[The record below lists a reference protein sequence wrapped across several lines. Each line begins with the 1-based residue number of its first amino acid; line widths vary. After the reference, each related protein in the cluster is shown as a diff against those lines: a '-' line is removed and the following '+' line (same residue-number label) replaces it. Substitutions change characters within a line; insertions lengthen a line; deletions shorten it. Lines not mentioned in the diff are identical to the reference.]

1 MAQFFEF
8 ISNHLILSG
17 MWVVSLAAIVF
28 YHQRTGSKALSPQ
41 QVVTLIN
48 RRDGVV
54 VDIRDKKEFEGGHIV
69 DSINIPL
76 AKMAQ
81 RVTELKKHKDKPIVV
96 VCKMGQHSGEAI
108 KAIQE
113 AGYEEVS
120 KMQGGIAEWKAQS
133 LPLVVK

>member
-8 ISNHLILSG
+8 ITNHLILSG
-17 MWVVSLAAIVF
+17 MWVVSLAAIIF

-48 RRDGVV
+48 RRDAVV
-54 VDIRDKKEFEGGHIV
+54 VDIRDKKEFESGHIV

-96 VCKMGQHSGEAI
+96 VCKMGQHSGEAT
-108 KAIQE
+108 KAILE
-113 AGYEEVS
+113 AGHEEVS
-120 KMQGGIAEWKAQS
+120 KMYGGVAEWKTQS